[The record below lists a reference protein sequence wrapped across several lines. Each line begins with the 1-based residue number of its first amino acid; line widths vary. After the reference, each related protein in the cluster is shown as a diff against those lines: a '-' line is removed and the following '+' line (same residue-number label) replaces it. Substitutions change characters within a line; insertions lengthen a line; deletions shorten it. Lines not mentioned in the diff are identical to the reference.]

1 MTNAAEAIEERDPYE
16 VKLEVFEGPL
26 DLLLYLIRK
35 DELDV
40 YDIPIARITAQYL
53 GFLAQIPRLDL
64 EQAGDFILMAA
75 TLMKI
80 KSQLLLPRDE
90 AAGEEGEED
99 PREELVRRL
108 LEYQQFKE
116 IAEWLYGQRSTQRDI
131 FLRRQASQEGDR
143 DLDLQPVSL
152 FDLLSVYKHVLDTV
166 PASLVHRI
174 IEEEITIEAC
184 VDRVLDV
191 LTRRSRV
198 SFFELIQGGGRDT
211 LIATF
216 ISLLELLKGQSI
228 RVQQAQPFDEI
239 WIERREAIPDA
250 REAI

>member
-1 MTNAAEAIEERDPYE
+1 MTDAATSPEDRDPYE

-40 YDIPIARITAQYL
+40 YDIPIAHITAHYL
-53 GFLAQIPRLDL
+53 GFLSQIPRLDL
-64 EQAGDFILMAA
+64 DQAGDFILMAA
-75 TLMKI
+75 TLMKL

-90 AAGEEGEED
+90 IVGEEGEED
-99 PREELVRRL
+99 LRDELVRRL

-116 IAEWLYGQRSTQRDI
+116 IAEWLYGQRSSQRDI
-131 FLRRQASQEGDR
+131 FLRRQAAADESVDQ
-143 DLDLQPVSL
+143 DLQPVSL
-152 FDLLSVYKHVLDTV
+152 FELLSVYKHIIDTV

-184 VDRVLDV
+184 VERVLGV
-191 LTRRSRV
+191 LAQRSRV
-198 SFFELIQGGGRDT
+198 SLFELVQGGGRDT

-216 ISLLELLKGQSI
+216 VSILELLKGQRI

-239 WIERREAIPDA
+239 WIERLEAGPEVHEAI
-250 REAI
+250 

>member
-1 MTNAAEAIEERDPYE
+1 MIDTSTASEERDPYE
-16 VKLEVFEGPL
+16 IKLEIFEGPL

-40 YDIPIARITAQYL
+40 YDISIAHITAQYL
-53 GFLAQIPRLDL
+53 GFLNQIPRLDI

-90 AAGEEGEED
+90 LVGEEEEED
-99 PREELVRRL
+99 PRGALVRRL

-116 IAEWLYGQRSTQRDI
+116 IAEWLYGQRSSQRDI
-131 FLRRQASQEGDR
+131 FLRRQPVQ
-143 DLDLQPVSL
+143 DLGQDLQPVSL

-174 IEEEITIEAC
+174 IEEEVTVETC
-184 VDRVLDV
+184 VDRVLGV
-191 LTRRSRV
+191 LACRSRV
-198 SFFELIQGGGRDT
+198 SFFELVQGSDRDT
-211 LIATF
+211 LITTF
-216 ISLLELLKGQSI
+216 ISLLELLKGQQI

-239 WIERREAIPDA
+239 WVEHRETAPEVREAI
-250 REAI
+250 